1 MCVYFLLNYSDLS
14 WKKKEKK
21 RKKKK
26 RKKKKV
32 GFVFDEV
39 FVCKNGRGT
48 SQVPF
53 SVFRTSICSKSTPM
67 SLDPLDV
74 GYKVQLGRTKF

>member
-1 MCVYFLLNYSDLS
+1 MRNYVCVYFLLNYSDLNC
-14 WKKKEKK
+14 K
-21 RKKKK
+21 RMG
-26 RKKKKV
+26 R
-32 GFVFDEV
+32 FVFHEV

-53 SVFRTSICSKSTPM
+53 YMLRTSICSNSTPM

-74 GYKVQLGRTKF
+74 GYRVQLGRTKF